1 MNELLE
7 IVAKTYNYVL
17 KRINDINNDIDK
29 LNEIKNELV
38 KGRFDYD
45 TLQNLQR
52 VEDEINVRKEVLK
65 RYYTELENIE
75 NNDIFKAITM
85 NATTIINGG
94 NV

>member
-1 MNELLE
+1 MNEILE

-17 KRINDINNDIDK
+17 KRINDINNDIEK
-29 LNEIKNELV
+29 LNSIKEELV
-38 KGRFDYD
+38 KGHFDYD
-45 TLQNLQR
+45 TLQNLKR

-65 RYYTELENIE
+65 RYYAELESIE
-75 NNDIFKAITM
+75 NNDIFKTITM